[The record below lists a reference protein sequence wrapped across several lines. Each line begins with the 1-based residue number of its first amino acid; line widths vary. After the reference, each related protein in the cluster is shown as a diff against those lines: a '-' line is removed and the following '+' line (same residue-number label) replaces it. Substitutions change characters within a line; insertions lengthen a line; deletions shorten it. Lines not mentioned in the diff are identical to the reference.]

1 MKNSTTKGTTK
12 STKSKAKTTGSK
24 KSGGCCNKSSAQ
36 ESESDPFG
44 SYTGNPVGWGIDEPP
59 VQDADDL

>member
-1 MKNSTTKGTTK
+1 MKNTTTKGTTK

-44 SYTGNPVGWGIDEPP
+44 SYTGNPVGWGIDDTP
-59 VQDADDL
+59 VQDTDDL